1 LSQLDIWVTQHTE
14 RKGGPEMSEPLF
26 AHDILFLQHFL
37 KSCGLYAGPLDGQFN
52 LDVGSGEDAL
62 AARYQAI
69 KIEMGNLDARSE
81 ACIMTL
87 QPNAQRKAR
96 EFLNAL
102 SVLPFTY
109 KIISG
114 TRTYAEQDEL
124 FAHGR
129 TKPGPR
135 VTNARGGE
143 SNHNFGIAWDVGIF
157 DSGKYLMGATKE
169 EEQAYIDLGKHIL
182 ASVADLEWG
191 GNWQDFV
198 DRPHYQLVMGQTVLA
213 VRQRFESGVAVA

>member
-1 LSQLDIWVTQHTE
+1 MSQ
-14 RKGGPEMSEPLF
+14 PLF
-26 AHDILFLQHFL
+26 AQDILFLQRFL
-37 KSCGLYAGPLDGQFN
+37 KCCELYDGPLDGQFN
-52 LDVGSGEDAL
+52 ADVGKGEDSL
-62 AARYQAI
+62 AAKYQSI
-69 KIEMGNLDARSE
+69 KLETGNFDARSE

-87 QPNAQRKAR
+87 QPDAQRKAR
-96 EFLNAL
+96 EFLNAAMT
-102 SVLPFTY
+102 LPLTY

-135 VTNARGGE
+135 VTNAKGGE

-157 DSGKYLMGATKE
+157 DNGKYLTGATHE

-182 ASVADLEWG
+182 ANATGLEWG
-191 GNWQDFV
+191 GNWHDFV
-198 DRPHYQLVMGQTVLA
+198 DRPHYQLATVQTVA
-213 VRQRFESGVAVA
+213 VVRQLFESGTAIV